1 MKVYLDNAATTPMAK
16 EVIDAI
22 IPLMQNNFGNPS
34 STHSFGREVRGI
46 VETARR
52 KIGSFLNVTPGE
64 LIFTSGGTEADNM
77 ALLCSVEDLGVT
89 HIITSPMEHHAVLHT
104 VEHLQA
110 TNQIKLSMVKVKPDG
125 HIDLED
131 LERLIGDGKNTL
143 VSLMHANNEI
153 GNMLPLEKVGNLCH
167 SKGAYFHS
175 DTVQT
180 IAHYAFDLDA
190 LPIDFVT
197 CSAHKFHGPKG
208 IGFLYVSKKLKIN
221 AMIHGGSQERGKRGG
236 TENIIGIVGL
246 AKAMTEA
253 LLNVEEHQNHVQG
266 LKTYMINE
274 LEKNITGIQFNGDA
288 KGDSLYTVLNVC
300 FPEHPKGS
308 MLLLHLDLLGIAV
321 SGGSACSSGSN
332 KGSHVLESIN
342 SAPKRPAVRFSFS
355 RLTTKEEI
363 DYALNQLYKILN

>member
-221 AMIHGGSQERGKRGG
+221 AMIH
-236 TENIIGIVGL
+236 L
-246 AKAMTEA
+246 
-253 LLNVEEHQNHVQG
+253 
-266 LKTYMINE
+266 YMI
-274 LEKNITGIQFNGDA
+274 KN
-288 KGDSLYTVLNVC
+288 
-300 FPEHPKGS
+300 
-308 MLLLHLDLLGIAV
+308 
-321 SGGSACSSGSN
+321 
-332 KGSHVLESIN
+332 
-342 SAPKRPAVRFSFS
+342 
-355 RLTTKEEI
+355 
-363 DYALNQLYKILN
+363 